1 MADDRENVRHDVELG
16 WKRLYHAPKDVRDA
30 VNLLLKTP
38 KHVVCP
44 DAMQLLLESYREQMG
59 WAVEQALDWWRS
71 IVETE
76 QSRSGGSLHDAAL
89 RAYDTWPAGPA
100 ANEMVVSTVR
110 RYWLA
115 ADKAGRTARPEI
127 LPEDFLLASL
137 DRTSDARIIL
147 VLTGMPYWPIGIDEN
162 GNWC

>member
-1 MADDRENVRHDVELG
+1 MADDREIVRHDVELG
-16 WKRLYHAPKDVRDA
+16 WKRLFHAPKDVRDPA
-30 VNLLLKTP
+30 NLILKTP
-38 KHVVCP
+38 KHVACP
-44 DAMQLLLESYREQMG
+44 ESMQPLFDSYREEMG
-59 WAVEQALDWWRS
+59 WAVDQALDWWRG

-76 QSRSGGSLHDAAL
+76 QGRAGGSLHDAAL

-100 ANEMVVSTVR
+100 ANEMAVSTVR

-115 ADKAGRTARPEI
+115 ADKAARTASPGI

-137 DRTSDARIIL
+137 DRKRDAGIIL
-147 VLTGMPYWPIGIDEN
+147 VLTAMPYWPIGLDEN